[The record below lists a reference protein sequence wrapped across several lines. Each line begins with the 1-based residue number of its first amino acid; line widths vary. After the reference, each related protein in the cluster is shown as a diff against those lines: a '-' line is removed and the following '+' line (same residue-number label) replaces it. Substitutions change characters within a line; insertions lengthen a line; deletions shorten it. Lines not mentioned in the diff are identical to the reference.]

1 MFCNTLS
8 NTLTLAPSLCVFCCL
23 CLKSFCGRLIYDIRV
38 SGWFVFRAFDL
49 LVKYLPNVWFRFWFF
64 GFWRERFLISFITL
78 RQPTRAKQTEREKAN
93 EGMFV
98 CVRLINVLEFRWVCE
113 PVLIMQTRHTF
124 PYCCGVR
131 ERPTTKAV
139 QMFVSMLISGLIGYK
154 TQSQTNACPSHSHSP
169 ITES

>member
-1 MFCNTLS
+1 M
-8 NTLTLAPSLCVFCCL
+8 
-23 CLKSFCGRLIYDIRV
+23 
-38 SGWFVFRAFDL
+38 
-49 LVKYLPNVWFRFWFF
+49 
-64 GFWRERFLISFITL
+64 
-78 RQPTRAKQTEREKAN
+78 
-93 EGMFV
+93 

-154 TQSQTNACPSHSHSP
+154 TQSQTNACPSHNP
-169 ITES
+169 ILVQLPHMERSLDWLRPWATPECVKRRCLIGSQSRPKQRPPSALNLRPPRYAIKLAYIAGRQLKSRGGGQLAYKRLRYC